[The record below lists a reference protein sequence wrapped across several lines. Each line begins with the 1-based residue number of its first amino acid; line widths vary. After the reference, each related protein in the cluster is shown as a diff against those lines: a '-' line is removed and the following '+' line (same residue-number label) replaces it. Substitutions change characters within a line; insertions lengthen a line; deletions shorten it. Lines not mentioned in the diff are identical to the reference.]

1 MDGEARAAAWTFLSV
16 LIGFKVVIV
25 CTIVW
30 MQPSWASTVVVIG
43 LHGYWLA
50 APLIFLFLPTPIWVR
65 LLRARS
71 RRRKLIRSEWQ
82 VEPTPDRGVEPAGRP
97 S

>member
-1 MDGEARAAAWTFLSV
+1 MDSEARAAAWTFLSV

-25 CTIVW
+25 CAIVW
-30 MQPSWASTVVVIG
+30 AQPSWASTAIVIAF
-43 LHGYWLA
+43 HGYWLA

-65 LLRARS
+65 LLRARA
-71 RRRKLIRSEWQ
+71 RRRSLIQSEWQ
-82 VEPTPDRGVEPAGRP
+82 VEPPTDRGVEPVHRP